1 MENIGTASDE
11 GPGAGGPGL
20 LHSNYNCDISLR
32 QQQLLSGHDHHHLA
46 LQERE
51 KSFSVNHLLELP
63 GQAHLY
69 QEQHGQPERLSS
81 DLQRVSQA
89 LSAEHHHRLNSHQLK
104 LPEGKNK
111 LLFIH
116 NIKLILS
123 IVKIQC
129 FHDRNIKQQT
139 DETKSTKS
147 LKKKRKSDLDLGLT
161 LKSHD

>member
-1 MENIGTASDE
+1 MENIGTAGDE

-32 QQQLLSGHDHHHLA
+32 QQQLHSGHDHHHLA
-46 LQERE
+46 LQDRE

-69 QEQHGQPERLSS
+69 QEHQGQPERLSS

-111 LLFIH
+111 SI
-116 NIKLILS
+116 IK
-123 IVKIQC
+123 KRC
-129 FHDRNIKQQT
+129 FHDKNIKEQT
-139 DETKSTKS
+139 DKTDSIKTGNPW
-147 LKKKRKSDLDLGLT
+147 LFC
-161 LKSHD
+161 HDMSSSPPVPLNPQVQLSP

>member
-1 MENIGTASDE
+1 MENIGTAGDE

-20 LHSNYNCDISLR
+20 LHSNYNCDIR
-32 QQQLLSGHDHHHLA
+32 QQQLHSGHDHHHLA
-46 LQERE
+46 LQDRE

-69 QEQHGQPERLSS
+69 QEHHGQPERLSS

-116 NIKLILS
+116 NISLILS
-123 IVKIQC
+123 IIKIRC
-129 FHDRNIKQQT
+129 FHTI
-139 DETKSTKS
+139 S
-147 LKKKRKSDLDLGLT
+147 
-161 LKSHD
+161 